1 MPYMFWENDVFMNN
15 MYDLKEKSDCNRS
28 MPLEQARENYKKY
41 DACAEEFIN
50 KVRKPNKDE
59 M

>member
-1 MPYMFWENDVFMNN
+1 MNN
-15 MYDLKEKSDCNRS
+15 MYDLKEKSDSNRS
-28 MPLEQARENYKKY
+28 MTLEQARANYKKY
-41 DACAEEFIN
+41 GACDEEFIN